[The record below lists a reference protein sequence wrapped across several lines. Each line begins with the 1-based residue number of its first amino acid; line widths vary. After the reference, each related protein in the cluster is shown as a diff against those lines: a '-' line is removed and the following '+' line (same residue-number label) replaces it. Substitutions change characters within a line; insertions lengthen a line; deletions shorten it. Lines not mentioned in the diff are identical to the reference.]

1 MVDLASIF
9 IIFISWILV
18 IFLSVLVSICII
30 MVFMWVYEEIK
41 KEITNL
47 SNNNPIIETVFWLL
61 EKMVKFISLFTVF
74 VLIPIYITIY
84 LTSLLGYETSEA
96 IYIGWL
102 ILFLV
107 ATANTFA
114 VFAIQE
120 KYTEFKYGFKSKRR

>member
-41 KEITNL
+41 KEITSL

-107 ATANTFA
+107 APANTFA

>member
-30 MVFMWVYEEIK
+30 MVFMWLYEEIK
-41 KEITNL
+41 KEITSL
-47 SNNNPIIETVFWLL
+47 SNNNPIIDTVFWLL
-61 EKMVKFISLFTVF
+61 EKTVKFISLFTVF

-84 LTSLLGYETSEA
+84 LTSLLGYEKSEA

-102 ILFLV
+102 ILLLV
-107 ATANTFA
+107 APANTFA
-114 VFAIQE
+114 VFAIKK
-120 KYTEFKYGFKSKRR
+120 KYTEFKYSFKSQRR